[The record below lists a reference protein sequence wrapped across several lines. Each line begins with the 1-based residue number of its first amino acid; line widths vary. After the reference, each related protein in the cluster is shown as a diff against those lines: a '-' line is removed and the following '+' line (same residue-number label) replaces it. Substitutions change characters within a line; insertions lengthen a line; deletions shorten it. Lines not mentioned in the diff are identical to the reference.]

1 MTLALA
7 TSQEALAFNDRD
19 EHTTADIGPA
29 PQPVQTP
36 AGLPL
41 HARFPEEEI
50 QFRTAT
56 VAPDMS
62 IMKLRAL
69 AWLRRQPGYDNT
81 TENWLDVTASGLVS
95 FTRRWLAAYEGF
107 RTAPATPN

>member
-7 TSQEALAFNDRD
+7 QEALSFNDRD
-19 EHTTADIGPA
+19 KHTTVDQGPA

-41 HARFPEEEI
+41 HARFLEEEI

-56 VAPDMS
+56 VEPDMS
-62 IMKLRAL
+62 ILKLRAI

-81 TENWLDVTASGLVS
+81 TENWLDVTACGLVS

-107 RTAPATPN
+107 RKAPASLN

>member
-7 TSQEALAFNDRD
+7 TQTAIAFNDRD
-19 EHTTADIGPA
+19 ENLDRDDGPV
-29 PQPVQTP
+29 PQPVQST
-36 AGLPL
+36 AGLSL
-41 HARFPEEEI
+41 HARFLEEEI

-56 VAPDMS
+56 VAPDMT
-62 IMKLRAL
+62 ILKLRAL

-81 TENWLDVTASGLVS
+81 TEHWLDVTASGLVS

-107 RTAPATPN
+107 RKAPATPN